1 MSSMFYLL
9 CFGPLCSRYFLIF
22 VSCLPRDYDQKQSRC
37 CCRNSSSFGYCG
49 GKVDLRARLKSISI
63 WMCECRVL
71 FVMLRV
77 NPCVVARHKR
87 GEGKPSKQQSLVS
100 GHLAGRFNK
109 ICTTRIQYVRFG
121 SH

>member
-1 MSSMFYLL
+1 MCLYIKKILSSYIFKEKT
-9 CFGPLCSRYFLIF
+9 FSIKHHSTTQPLRNISHKVSWHLRFLA
-22 VSCLPRDYDQKQSRC
+22 
-37 CCRNSSSFGYCG
+37 N
-49 GKVDLRARLKSISI
+49 
-63 WMCECRVL
+63 RVL